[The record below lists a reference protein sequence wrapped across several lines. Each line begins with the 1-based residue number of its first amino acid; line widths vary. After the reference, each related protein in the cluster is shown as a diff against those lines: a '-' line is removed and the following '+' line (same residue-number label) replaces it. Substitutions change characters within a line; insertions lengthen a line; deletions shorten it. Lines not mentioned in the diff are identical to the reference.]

1 MRKRIIF
8 FSGILIFNLFVF
20 SQNKFEYDYARFY
33 SYEDSVGYF
42 ELYYSFY
49 QPSLKTIVVEK
60 LEMTQGRLDVIIKN
74 NLSGDVE
81 VAKNWQFDFPVDEN
95 NKNLTGLLRFKLDFG
110 NYNITIKANDIN
122 NPGFEEEHTFD
133 IALISQSTNG
143 LSISDIQLASA
154 IKQDSQDKESI
165 FYKNTLEITPNPS
178 LIYGD
183 NNPVIFFYSEIY
195 GLDKTKYDNFIVEQK
210 LYDHNNTVQYEKSR
224 VLEDPFSSIVEIG
237 AIRVNN
243 LNSGIYTLLVSV
255 KDSKNHISANST
267 KKIYVYN
274 RSLVDETTTF
284 TENSISEL
292 QSEIMILS
300 EDELNYMFETA
311 EYIAT
316 ENEKSQWGK
325 LKEIDAKKR
334 FLVNFWDKRDYDFST
349 SINEYKRDYYERVNY
364 ANQHFGNVSRK
375 EGWKTDRGRVYI
387 TYGKPSQI
395 ERFQNEY
402 YTKPYEV
409 WEYNDIEGGV
419 IFFFVDEQGLNIYRL
434 IHSNKKGEISNYREY
449 QRYVQ

>member
-20 SQNKFEYDYARFY
+20 SQNKFEYDYAGFY

-49 QPSLKTIVVEK
+49 QPSLKTIVVEE

>member
-33 SYEDSVGYF
+33 SYEDLVGYF
-42 ELYYSFY
+42 ELYFSFY
-49 QPSLKTIVVEK
+49 QPSLKTIVVEE

-255 KDSKNHISANST
+255 KDNKNHISANST

-364 ANQHFGNVSRK
+364 ANQHFGNVSRN